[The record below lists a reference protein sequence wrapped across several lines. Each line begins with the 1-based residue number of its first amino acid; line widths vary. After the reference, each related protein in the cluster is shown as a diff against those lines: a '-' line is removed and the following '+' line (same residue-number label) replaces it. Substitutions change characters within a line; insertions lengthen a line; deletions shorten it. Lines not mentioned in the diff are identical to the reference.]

1 MVEEILKWQE
11 YDMKLSQAFSPATA
25 ISRKDFFRGRSA
37 ALRRVIDAVNQAG
50 QHVIVFGER
59 GVGKTSLANVIADF
73 LRPFTSE
80 QISSYKVNGYR
91 EASFSAMWRSFFNYL
106 EVPVEDDFIDLT
118 PLDVIDKL
126 PKDRKIILIIDE
138 FNSIE
143 NPDIDTLLADTI
155 KALSD
160 SEIDTTLI
168 VVGVAD
174 DVDDLIHEHE
184 SIDRCLVQV
193 HLPRMDFNE
202 LVEIV
207 EKGIST
213 AGMTIA
219 SVATARICLISL
231 GLPHYAHALGL
242 ASGRVAIDN
251 HRSNVEIGDV
261 NGAMSTLIRDTHQTI
276 LKSFDAAIAS
286 PRRENLYLQV
296 LLACALS
303 PTDHLGRFRAA
314 DIREPF
320 STIMKQRYEIPA
332 YSKHLHDLCNLARG
346 EALQKFGEIHNY
358 RFRFTNPMMQ
368 PYIIMRGLERGLIG
382 IPDIGQRNV

>member
-11 YDMKLSQAFSPATA
+11 YDMRLSQAFSPATA
-25 ISRKDFFRGRSA
+25 INRKDFFRGRHA

-50 QHVIVFGER
+50 QHIIVFGER

-80 QISSYKVNGYR
+80 QITSHKVNGYR
-91 EASFSAMWRSFFNYL
+91 EASFSTIWSSFFKYL
-106 EVPVEDDFIDLT
+106 EIRIGDDFKDLT
-118 PLDVIDKL
+118 PLDVVDRL

-143 NPDIDTLLADTI
+143 NTNIDVLLADTI

-160 SEIDTTLI
+160 FEVDTTLI

-193 HLPRMDFNE
+193 HLPRMDFDE

-207 EKGIST
+207 ENGISI
-213 AGMTIA
+213 AEMTITSA
-219 SVATARICLISL
+219 ATAQICLLSL

-242 ASGRVAIDN
+242 ASGRVAIDK
-251 HRSNVEIGDV
+251 HKSNVEIGDV
-261 NGAMSTLIRDTHQTI
+261 SGAMSTLIRDTHQTI
-276 LKSFDAAIAS
+276 LRSFDAAVAS
-286 PRRENLYLQV
+286 PRRENLYFQV

-314 DIREPF
+314 DVREPL
-320 STIMKQRYEIPA
+320 SMIMKRRYKIPA
-332 YSKHLHDLCNLARG
+332 FSKHLHDLCNPARG

-358 RFRFTNPMMQ
+358 RFRFTNPTMQ
-368 PYIIMRGLERGLIG
+368 PYMIMQGLEQGLIG
-382 IPDIGQRNV
+382 IPDIRSRNG